1 MMLLLAALAA
11 ATAQSP
17 YTPELEALMRHRD
30 EKRAVETRTRVAQE
44 QQGGTL
50 ASVIPPAIAERLSA
64 CLSSAD
70 LRPES
75 GLADAVKWA
84 GEGGAYAAHCKGYSL
99 GKAGKFADAAG
110 AFESGAVLPNADVP
124 TQARLWSQAGNA
136 ALAGGDAA
144 RALADLN
151 HALEKPLPA
160 ALSTGEMHLDRARA
174 RVATG
179 DLKARAPISTVRSS
193 WRRRIRSA
201 GCSRRHSRAAWTIC
215 RWRVPI
221 SRKRRHLPATMAIS
235 HWSRASSTRS
245 RRSRRGRE
253 GRLPACAGSRAQGQC
268 RRGEGEYL
276 SDAAC
281 AGGTCVTRQT
291 VNPFPGEDR
300 GAVTSRIG
308 VTDRSCSLPLLGSGL
323 CRKRDMLWTL
333 ASFAGAREGSIWA
346 SNEFRPQE
354 RSQCPNI
361 STR

>member
-30 EKRAVETRTRVAQE
+30 EKRAAETRTRVAQE

-75 GLADAVKWA
+75 GLADAAKWA
-84 GEGGAYAAHCKGYSL
+84 GEGGGAYAAHCKGYSL
-99 GKAGKFADAAG
+99 GKAGKFAEAAA
-110 AFESGAVLPNADVP
+110 AFESGAVLPSVDVP

-179 DLKARAPISTVRSS
+179 DLKGARSDLDSSLVMAPQDPLGWLLSATLARRMDDLPMARAHIEK
-193 WRRRIRSA
+193 
-201 GCSRRHSRAAWTIC
+201 AAALARNDGDIALEQGVIYALSGD
-215 RWRVPI
+215 RDAAA
-221 SRKRRHLPATMAIS
+221 KAAFQ
-235 HWSRASSTRS
+235 
-245 RRSRRGRE
+245 
-253 GRLPACAGSRAQGQC
+253 RAQEVSPKGSAVA
-268 RRGEGEYL
+268 GKASTYL
-276 SDAAC
+276 AQLAQVAPAA
-281 AGGTCVTRQT
+281 APPVK
-291 VNPFPGEDR
+291 P
-300 GAVTSRIG
+300 
-308 VTDRSCSLPLLGSGL
+308 
-323 CRKRDMLWTL
+323 
-333 ASFAGAREGSIWA
+333 
-346 SNEFRPQE
+346 
-354 RSQCPNI
+354 
-361 STR
+361 

>member
-30 EKRAVETRTRVAQE
+30 EKRAAETRTRIAQE

-50 ASVIPPAIAERLSA
+50 ASVIPPVIAERLSA

-75 GLADAVKWA
+75 GLADAAKWA
-84 GEGGAYAAHCKGYSL
+84 GEGGGAYAAHCKGYSL

-110 AFESGAVLPNADVP
+110 AFESGAVLPSVDVP

-179 DLKARAPISTVRSS
+179 DLKGARSDMDSSLVMAPQDPLGWLLSATLARRMDDLPMARAHIEK
-193 WRRRIRSA
+193 
-201 GCSRRHSRAAWTIC
+201 AAALARNDGDIALEQGVIYALSGD
-215 RWRVPI
+215 RDAAA
-221 SRKRRHLPATMAIS
+221 KAAFQ
-235 HWSRASSTRS
+235 
-245 RRSRRGRE
+245 
-253 GRLPACAGSRAQGQC
+253 RAQEVSPKGSAVA
-268 RRGEGEYL
+268 GKASTYL
-276 SDAAC
+276 AQLAQAA
-281 AGGTCVTRQT
+281 
-291 VNPFPGEDR
+291 P
-300 GAVTSRIG
+300 
-308 VTDRSCSLPLLGSGL
+308 
-323 CRKRDMLWTL
+323 
-333 ASFAGAREGSIWA
+333 ASAPAPPA
-346 SNEFRPQE
+346 KQ
-354 RSQCPNI
+354 
-361 STR
+361 

>member
-1 MMLLLAALAA
+1 MMLLLVALAA

-75 GLADAVKWA
+75 GLADAAKWA
-84 GEGGAYAAHCKGYSL
+84 GEGGGAYAAHCKGYSL
-99 GKAGKFADAAG
+99 GKAGKFADAAA
-110 AFESGAVLPNADVP
+110 AFESGAVLPSADVP

-160 ALSTGEMHLDRARA
+160 ALSTGEIHLDRARA

-179 DLKARAPISTVRSS
+179 DLKGARSDMDSSLVMAPQDPLGWLLSATLARRMDDLPMARAHIEK
-193 WRRRIRSA
+193 
-201 GCSRRHSRAAWTIC
+201 AASLARNDGDIALEQGVIYALSGD
-215 RWRVPI
+215 RDAAA
-221 SRKRRHLPATMAIS
+221 KAAFQ
-235 HWSRASSTRS
+235 
-245 RRSRRGRE
+245 
-253 GRLPACAGSRAQGQC
+253 RAQEVAPKGSVVA
-268 RRGEGEYL
+268 GKASTYL
-276 SDAAC
+276 TQLAQA
-281 AGGTCVTRQT
+281 
-291 VNPFPGEDR
+291 
-300 GAVTSRIG
+300 TSAPAP
-308 VTDRSCSLPLLGSGL
+308 TPPA
-323 CRKRDMLWTL
+323 K
-333 ASFAGAREGSIWA
+333 
-346 SNEFRPQE
+346 Q
-354 RSQCPNI
+354 
-361 STR
+361 

>member
-1 MMLLLAALAA
+1 MMLLLVALAA

-75 GLADAVKWA
+75 GLAEAAKWA
-84 GEGGAYAAHCKGYSL
+84 GEGGGAYAAHCKGYSL
-99 GKAGKFADAAG
+99 GKAGKFADAAA
-110 AFESGAVLPNADVP
+110 AFESGAVLPSADVP

-160 ALSTGEMHLDRARA
+160 ALSTGEIHLDRARA

-179 DLKARAPISTVRSS
+179 DLKGARSDMDSSLVMAPQDPLGWLLSATLARRMDDLPMARAHIEK
-193 WRRRIRSA
+193 
-201 GCSRRHSRAAWTIC
+201 AASLARNDGDIALEQGVIYALSGD
-215 RWRVPI
+215 RDAAA
-221 SRKRRHLPATMAIS
+221 KAAFQ
-235 HWSRASSTRS
+235 
-245 RRSRRGRE
+245 
-253 GRLPACAGSRAQGQC
+253 RAQEVAPKGSVVA
-268 RRGEGEYL
+268 GKASTYL
-276 SDAAC
+276 TQLAQA
-281 AGGTCVTRQT
+281 
-291 VNPFPGEDR
+291 
-300 GAVTSRIG
+300 TSAPAP
-308 VTDRSCSLPLLGSGL
+308 TPPA
-323 CRKRDMLWTL
+323 K
-333 ASFAGAREGSIWA
+333 
-346 SNEFRPQE
+346 Q
-354 RSQCPNI
+354 
-361 STR
+361 